1 MCAFF
6 LLNFFYQ
13 IERHHDY
20 VQEAIA
26 FVPCKHFVFTCQL
39 LSFAE
44 IPSCVGRLLVKHQQ
58 LLYKIT
64 LFINTGVIQAQ
75 GHCLQTL
82 TLLTLLVNSIYKSK
96 DDIDKNSETE
106 LKSLRISNSETSQ
119 KIETSN
125 TSSNDSANVKRSLE
139 KTCDSYTSPKYAAED
154 TNSSLQYPK
163 DLNFF
168 FKNTRCPFCYEQIL
182 NRSSAKPPY
191 ILLFRTAK
199 RLSVI

>member
-1 MCAFF
+1 MNSSKTVQLLFF
-6 LLNFFYQ
+6 EFLTTILFFGSVCFFPIKFFFDQ

-82 TLLTLLVNSIYKSK
+82 TLLRLLVNSIYKSK
-96 DDIDKNSETE
+96 DGIDKN
-106 LKSLRISNSETSQ
+106 
-119 KIETSN
+119 
-125 TSSNDSANVKRSLE
+125 
-139 KTCDSYTSPKYAAED
+139 C
-154 TNSSLQYPK
+154 
-163 DLNFF
+163 
-168 FKNTRCPFCYEQIL
+168 
-182 NRSSAKPPY
+182 
-191 ILLFRTAK
+191 
-199 RLSVI
+199 